1 MGYSTRYLGGPR
13 IDPPLNPAEVAWL
26 RAYSATRTMEDDP
39 YFVAMNPGADHLR
52 RVGRSEAMR
61 ETVVVTPWR
70 DSLGRDWEPT
80 TAGCHLTWVS
90 CGRGN
95 DGATQLEYL
104 IDHFL
109 RPQAHAALDGRDAFS
124 DFTFDHVLNGY
135 VAAERSDGRFTL
147 IRIHDNEVEEV
158 VLTSGAEDLWW

>member
-26 RAYSATRTMEDDP
+26 RAYAATRTVSGDP

-52 RVGRSEAMR
+52 RASRPEAAH
-61 ETVVVTPWR
+61 ETVLPTPWR

-80 TAGCHLTWVS
+80 MAGCHLSWVPCS
-90 CGRGN
+90 RGN
-95 DGATQLEYL
+95 DGPLQLEYL
-104 IDHFL
+104 IEHFL
-109 RPQAHAALDGRDAFS
+109 GPRAHAAFDTREAFS

-135 VAAERSDGRFTL
+135 VAGERSDGRFTL
-147 IRIHDNEVEEV
+147 IRIVDNIVEETL
-158 VLTSGAEDLWW
+158 LTRGADDLRW